1 MKVIF
6 LKDLK
11 KQGKK
16 GEIKE
21 VKDGYAENFLI
32 KNGYAVKA
40 TDTSIKILNKQN
52 KEAKESELQLI
63 ENCKQLKQK
72 LEKNILKIKV
82 KTGKNDQVFGSV
94 SSKQIVSELAKLGFN
109 INKKSINIT
118 NQLTSLGI
126 HNVEINLHKEVKA
139 ILKVQLVK
147 ES

>member
-6 LKDLK
+6 LKDVK

-21 VKDGYAENFLI
+21 VKDGFAENYLI
-32 KNGYAVKA
+32 KNGYAVKV
-40 TDTSIKILNKQN
+40 TNTSIKILNEQN
-52 KEAKESELQLI
+52 KQAKDNEKQLI
-63 ENCKQLKQK
+63 ENCEKLKKK
-72 LEKNILKIKV
+72 LETTVLKIKV

-94 SSKQIVSELAKLGFN
+94 SSKQIITELDKLGFK
-109 INKKSINIT
+109 INKKEVNIT
-118 NQLTSLGI
+118 NPLTSLGV